1 VLFRSTE
8 FIPPSIEI
16 SHDTVGGDGVGIDR
30 PSTALIDKAGAIF
43 GSILLLATLCAL
55 VGIST
60 VGIPVWQ
67 GTVPGATMMLGH
79 DLWRDWRH
87 HRAHRGIARERG
99 VEQSDTLPPSS
110 VHPPIELQNLPFSAP
125 RLNSPNPGCQSG
137 RQLALSTALSKWK
150 HRFVELFPTVHAV
163 CRQLP
168 LTLVP
173 FASLMFIL
181 VQGLTSQ
188 GWVHI
193 FGCWWDAW
201 VNKTGVVGAVGGM
214 LIGSGLLCNVCH

>member
-16 SHDTVGGDGVGIDR
+16 PHDTVGGDGVGIDR

-55 VGIST
+55 VGISA

-67 GTVPGATMMLGH
+67 GTVPAATMMLGH

-87 HRAHRGIARERG
+87 HRAHRGIAREQG

-110 VHPPIELQNLPFSAP
+110 VHPPIELQNLPFSAS

-137 RQLALSTALSKWK
+137 RQLALSTVLSKWR
-150 HRFVELFPTVHAV
+150 HRCVELFPTVHAV

-173 FASLMFIL
+173 FAFLMFIL

-193 FGCWWDAW
+193 FGRWWDAW